1 MTNPVW
7 DKVEDMSHE
16 VDVFSKV
23 PETEQR
29 WLARALKSETVG
41 GLLLMAA
48 AIVALVWANS
58 AWSDSYESIVN
69 FKVGPE
75 SLQLNLPLNVW
86 AADFLLAIFFFVIGC
101 ELKHEFALGTL
112 SNPRIAAVPIGAA
125 FGGMV
130 TAAAVFLAFNFGTPA
145 QAAWGLPI
153 STDVAF
159 ALAVLAIVGQRLP
172 IELRSFLLTL
182 AVVNDLGAILVIAIF
197 YGHGFYAIWFGVAA
211 ALLLL
216 FGLLQNQ
223 KVTSKFVFLPLAI
236 VIWYAMFRSG
246 IHATIAGVAMGLL
259 MRVRKTEAEQL
270 SPCDNAEVMLR
281 PFSAGFAVPVFAFLA
296 AGVNVLGT
304 TLAEALSDPLT
315 LGVLCGLIIG
325 QPIGVTLGA
334 FLVSR
339 FTKGTLNPDLSWWDV
354 VVVGSLASIGF
365 TVALLIAEVSFM
377 ADPAILASSKFA
389 IIFTNLVAIFV
400 SVLAI
405 SIRSMAIGRYKT
417 QE

>member
-1 MTNPVW
+1 
-7 DKVEDMSHE
+7 MSNE
-16 VDVFSKV
+16 IDVFRKV
-23 PETEQR
+23 PEAEQR
-29 WLARALKSETVG
+29 WLVRVLKSETVG

-48 AIVALVWANS
+48 AVVALVWANS
-58 AWSDSYESIVN
+58 AYSESYESIVN

-101 ELKHEFALGTL
+101 ELKHEFVLGTL

-130 TAAAVFLAFNFGTPA
+130 TAAAIFLVFNFGTPA
-145 QAAWGLPI
+145 QTAWGLPI

-182 AVVNDLGAILVIAIF
+182 AVVNDLGAILVIAVF
-197 YGHGFYAIWFGVAA
+197 YGHGFYAMWFGVAA

-216 FGLLQNQ
+216 FGLLQNR
-223 KVTSKFVFLPLAI
+223 KVTSKFIFLPLAI
-236 VIWYAMFRSG
+236 LIWYAMFRSG

-259 MRVRKTEAEQL
+259 MRVRKTEVEQL
-270 SPCDNAEVMLR
+270 SPCNNAEVTLR

-304 TLAEALSDPLT
+304 TLGEALSDPLT

-365 TVALLIAEVSFM
+365 TVALLISEVSFI
-377 ADPAILASSKFA
+377 ADPAMLGSSKFA
-389 IIFTNLVAIFV
+389 IIFTNLVAIIV

-405 SIRSMAIGRYKT
+405 TIRSTAIGRYKS
-417 QE
+417 Q

>member
-1 MTNPVW
+1 
-7 DKVEDMSHE
+7 MSHE

-29 WLARALKSETVG
+29 WLVRALKSETVG

-75 SLQLNLPLNVW
+75 SLHLNLTLNVW

-101 ELKHEFALGTL
+101 ELKHEFVLGTL
-112 SNPRIAAVPIGAA
+112 SNPRRAAVPIGAA

-130 TAAAVFLAFNFGTPA
+130 TAAAIFLAFNFGTPA

-197 YGHGFYAIWFGVAA
+197 YGHGFYAMWFGVAV
-211 ALLLL
+211 ALLFL
-216 FGLLQNQ
+216 FGLLQNR
-223 KVTSKFVFLPLAI
+223 KVTSKFIFLPLAI

-270 SPCDNAEVMLR
+270 SPCDNAEVTLR

-304 TLAEALSDPLT
+304 TFGEALSDPLT

-354 VVVGSLASIGF
+354 VVVGSLASVGF
-365 TVALLIAEVSFM
+365 TVALLISEVSFM
-377 ADPAILASSKFA
+377 AQPAMLASSKFA
-389 IIFTNLVAIFV
+389 IIFTNLVAIIV

-417 QE
+417 Q

>member
-1 MTNPVW
+1 
-7 DKVEDMSHE
+7 MSHE
-16 VDVFSKV
+16 VDVFSEV

-69 FKVGPE
+69 FNVGPE
-75 SLQLNLPLNVW
+75 SLHLNLTLNVW

-101 ELKHEFALGTL
+101 ELKHEFVLGTL

-130 TAAAVFLAFNFGTPA
+130 IAAVIFLAFNFGTPA

-197 YGHGFYAIWFGVAA
+197 YGHGFYAMWFGLAA

-216 FGLLQNQ
+216 FGLLQNR
-223 KVTSKFVFLPLAI
+223 KVTSKFIFIPLAI

-259 MRVRKTEAEQL
+259 MRVRKTEAEQI
-270 SPCDNAEVMLR
+270 SPFDNAEVTLR

-296 AGVNVLGT
+296 AGVNILGT

-354 VVVGSLASIGF
+354 VVVGSLASVGF
-365 TVALLIAEVSFM
+365 TVALLISEVSFM
-377 ADPAILASSKFA
+377 AQPAMLASSKFA
-389 IIFTNLVAIFV
+389 IIFTNLVAIIV

-417 QE
+417 Q

>member
-1 MTNPVW
+1 
-7 DKVEDMSHE
+7 MSHE
-16 VDVFSKV
+16 VDVLTAV

-29 WLARALKSETVG
+29 WLARALKNETVG
-41 GLLLMAA
+41 GVLLMSAA
-48 AIVALVWANS
+48 LAALIWANS
-58 AWSDSYESIVN
+58 TWADSYESLVN
-69 FKVGPE
+69 LKVGPE
-75 SLQLNLPLNVW
+75 SLHLNLTLNVW
-86 AADFLLAIFFFVIGC
+86 AADFLLAVFFFVIGC
-101 ELKHEFALGTL
+101 ELKHEFVLGTL

-125 FGGMV
+125 FGGML
-130 TAAAVFLAFNFGTPA
+130 TAAAIFLAFNLGTPA

-159 ALAVLAIVGQRLP
+159 ALAVLAIAGHRLP
-172 IELRSFLLTL
+172 MELRSFLLTL

-197 YGHGFYAIWFGVAA
+197 YGHGFYAMWFGAA
-211 ALLLL
+211 VALLFL
-216 FGLLQNQ
+216 FGVLQNR
-223 KVTSKFVFLPLAI
+223 KVTSLYIFLPLAM

-259 MRVRKTEAEQL
+259 MRVRKTKAEQV
-270 SPCDNAEVMLR
+270 SPCDKAEVKLR

-296 AGVNVLGT
+296 AGVNILGT
-304 TLAEALSDPLT
+304 TLSEAISDPLT
-315 LGVLCGLIIG
+315 MGVLCGLIIG
-325 QPIGVTLGA
+325 QPIGVTFGA

-339 FTKGTLNPDLSWWDV
+339 FTKGTLNPALSWWDV

-377 ADPAILASSKFA
+377 DDPAILVTSKFA
-389 IIFTNLVAIFV
+389 IIFTNLVAIVV

-417 QE
+417 E

>member
-1 MTNPVW
+1 
-7 DKVEDMSHE
+7 MSHE
-16 VDVFSKV
+16 VDVFSEV
-23 PETEQR
+23 LETEKH

-69 FKVGPE
+69 FNVGPE
-75 SLQLNLPLNVW
+75 SLHLNLTLNVW

-101 ELKHEFALGTL
+101 ELKHEFVLGTL

-130 TAAAVFLAFNFGTPA
+130 TAAAIFLAFNFGTSA

-197 YGHGFYAIWFGVAA
+197 YGHGFYAMWFGLAA

-216 FGLLQNQ
+216 FGLLQNR
-223 KVTSKFVFLPLAI
+223 KVTSKFIFIPLAI

-259 MRVRKTEAEQL
+259 MRVRKTEAEQI
-270 SPCDNAEVMLR
+270 SPCNNAEVTLR

-296 AGVNVLGT
+296 AGVNILGT

-354 VVVGSLASIGF
+354 VVVGSLASVGF
-365 TVALLIAEVSFM
+365 TVALLISEVSFM
-377 ADPAILASSKFA
+377 SQPAMLASSKFA
-389 IIFTNLVAIFV
+389 IIFTNLVAIIV

-405 SIRSMAIGRYKT
+405 SIRSMAIGRFKT
-417 QE
+417 Q

>member
-16 VDVFSKV
+16 VDVFSEV
-23 PETEQR
+23 LETEQS

-41 GLLLMAA
+41 GLILMAA

-69 FKVGPE
+69 FNVGPE
-75 SLQLNLPLNVW
+75 SLHLNLTLNVW

-101 ELKHEFALGTL
+101 ELKHEFVLGTL

-130 TAAAVFLAFNFGTPA
+130 TAAAIFLVFNFGTPA

-197 YGHGFYAIWFGVAA
+197 YGHGFYAMWFCVAA

-216 FGLLQNQ
+216 FGSLQNR
-223 KVTSKFVFLPLAI
+223 KVTSKFIFLPLAI

-270 SPCDNAEVMLR
+270 SPCDNAEVTLR
-281 PFSAGFAVPVFAFLA
+281 PFSAGFAVPVFAFMA
-296 AGVNVLGT
+296 AGVNVSGT

-365 TVALLIAEVSFM
+365 TVALLISEVSFM
-377 ADPAILASSKFA
+377 ADPAMLASSKFA
-389 IIFTNLVAIFV
+389 IIFTNLVAICA

-405 SIRSMAIGRYKT
+405 SIRSMAIGRYKA
-417 QE
+417 QK

>member
-1 MTNPVW
+1 
-7 DKVEDMSHE
+7 MSHE

-29 WLARALKSETVG
+29 WLVRVLKNETVG
-41 GLLLMAA
+41 GLLLMAS
-48 AIVALVWANS
+48 AIFALVWANS
-58 AWSDSYESIVN
+58 SWSDSYEAIVN

-75 SLQLNLPLNVW
+75 FLNLNLTLNAW

-101 ELKHEFALGTL
+101 ELKHEFVLGTL

-125 FGGMV
+125 LGGMV
-130 TAAAVFLAFNFGTPA
+130 TAAAIFLAFNFGTPA

-159 ALAVLAIVGQRLP
+159 ALAVLAIAGRRLP
-172 IELRSFLLTL
+172 MELRSFLLTI

-197 YGHGFYAIWFGVAA
+197 YGHGFYAVWFGAA
-211 ALLLL
+211 VALLLL
-216 FGLLQNQ
+216 FGLLQNR
-223 KVTSKFVFLPLAI
+223 KVTSLYIFLPLAI

-259 MRVRKTEAEQL
+259 MRVHKTEAEQV
-270 SPCDNAEVMLR
+270 SPCEKAEVTLR

-304 TLAEALSDPLT
+304 TLGEALSDPLT
-315 LGVLCGLIIG
+315 MGVLCGLIFG

-365 TVALLIAEVSFM
+365 TVALLIAEVSFIS
-377 ADPAILASSKFA
+377 DPAILATSKFA
-389 IIFTNLVAIFV
+389 IILTNLVAVIV

-417 QE
+417 Q

>member
-1 MTNPVW
+1 
-7 DKVEDMSHE
+7 MSNE
-16 VDVFSKV
+16 IDVFRKV
-23 PETEQR
+23 PEAEQR
-29 WLARALKSETVG
+29 WLVRVLKSETVG

-48 AIVALVWANS
+48 AVVALVWANS
-58 AWSDSYESIVN
+58 AYSESYESIVN

-101 ELKHEFALGTL
+101 ELKHEFVLGTL

-130 TAAAVFLAFNFGTPA
+130 TAAAIFLVFNFGTPA
-145 QAAWGLPI
+145 QTAWGLPI

-182 AVVNDLGAILVIAIF
+182 AVVNDLGAILVIAVF
-197 YGHGFYAIWFGVAA
+197 YGHGFYAMWFGVAA

-216 FGLLQNQ
+216 FGLLQNR
-223 KVTSKFVFLPLAI
+223 KVTSKFIFLPLAI
-236 VIWYAMFRSG
+236 LIWYAMFRSG

-259 MRVRKTEAEQL
+259 MRVRKTEVEQL
-270 SPCDNAEVMLR
+270 SPCNNAEVTLR

-304 TLAEALSDPLT
+304 TLGEALSDPLT

-339 FTKGTLNPDLSWWDV
+339 ITKGTLNPDLSWWDV

-365 TVALLIAEVSFM
+365 TVALLISEVSFI
-377 ADPAILASSKFA
+377 ADPAMLGSSKFA
-389 IIFTNLVAIFV
+389 IILTNLVAIIV

-405 SIRSMAIGRYKT
+405 TIRSTAIGRYKS
-417 QE
+417 Q

>member
-1 MTNPVW
+1 
-7 DKVEDMSHE
+7 MSNE
-16 VDVFSKV
+16 IDVFSKV
-23 PETEQR
+23 PEAEQR
-29 WLARALKSETVG
+29 WLVRVLKSETVG

-48 AIVALVWANS
+48 AVVALVWANS
-58 AWSDSYESIVN
+58 AYSESYESIVN

-101 ELKHEFALGTL
+101 ELKHEFVLGTL

-130 TAAAVFLAFNFGTPA
+130 TAAAIFLVFNFGTPA
-145 QAAWGLPI
+145 QTAWGLPI

-182 AVVNDLGAILVIAIF
+182 AVVNDLGAILVIAVF
-197 YGHGFYAIWFGVAA
+197 YGHGFYAMWFGVAA

-216 FGLLQNQ
+216 FGLLQNR
-223 KVTSKFVFLPLAI
+223 KVTSKFIFLPLAI
-236 VIWYAMFRSG
+236 LIWYAMFRSG

-259 MRVRKTEAEQL
+259 MRVRKTEVEQL
-270 SPCDNAEVMLR
+270 SPCNNAEVTLR

-304 TLAEALSDPLT
+304 TLGEALSDPLT

-365 TVALLIAEVSFM
+365 TVALLISEVSFI
-377 ADPAILASSKFA
+377 ADPAMLGSSKFA
-389 IIFTNLVAIFV
+389 IIFTNLVAIIV

-405 SIRSMAIGRYKT
+405 TIRSTAIGRYKS
-417 QE
+417 Q

>member
-1 MTNPVW
+1 
-7 DKVEDMSHE
+7 MSHE
-16 VDVFSKV
+16 VDVFSEV

-75 SLQLNLPLNVW
+75 SLHLNLTLNVW

-101 ELKHEFALGTL
+101 ELKHEFVLGTL

-130 TAAAVFLAFNFGTPA
+130 TAAAIFLAFNFGTPA
-145 QAAWGLPI
+145 QDAWGLPI

-197 YGHGFYAIWFGVAA
+197 YGHGFYAMWFGVAA
-211 ALLLL
+211 ALLIL
-216 FGLLQNQ
+216 FGLLQNR
-223 KVTSKFVFLPLAI
+223 KVTSKFIFLPLAI

-270 SPCDNAEVMLR
+270 SPCDNAEVTLR

-304 TLAEALSDPLT
+304 TFGEALSDPLT

-339 FTKGTLNPDLSWWDV
+339 FTKGTLNPDRSWWDV
-354 VVVGSLASIGF
+354 VVVGSLASVGF
-365 TVALLIAEVSFM
+365 TVALLISEVSFM
-377 ADPAILASSKFA
+377 AQPAMLASSKFA
-389 IIFTNLVAIFV
+389 IIFTNLVAIIV

-417 QE
+417 Q